1 MRQLL
6 PFKVGYENYALD
18 LIEIQEIVENRT
30 IYPFPSSPKVVAGV
44 IDFHGRIVPVIDLP
58 VMLDLTTGIIG
69 QRLIVLINDR
79 GPMALGM
86 DQVGAIVSLESAK
99 ISPIQNY
106 AERKYIQEIIN
117 WGGSMINLLALDQVQ
132 AELDLL
138 CESEGA

>member
-30 IYPFPSSPKVVAGV
+30 VYPYPASPNVVGGV
-44 IDFHGRIVPVIDLP
+44 IDFHGRIVPVIDMP
-58 VMLDLTTGIIG
+58 VMLEMTTGTIG

-79 GPMALGM
+79 GPMALGV

-99 ISPIQNY
+99 TSPIQNY
-106 AERKYIQEIIN
+106 AERKYIREIIN
-117 WGGSMINLLALDQVQ
+117 WGGSMINLLDLDQVK
-132 AELDLL
+132 AELDRL
-138 CESEGA
+138 CENGGA